1 MKFIVNVEKAASKWL
16 TSSVNNVRNE
26 DCKPSMFAAT
36 VTSSVLRCRTEQDDA
51 RDAFELARCSNR
63 MRLWPSSLVL
73 EKIPLRNP

>member
-36 VTSSVLRCRTEQDDA
+36 VTSSVLRCRTEQGDA
-51 RDAFELARCSNR
+51 MRC
-63 MRLWPSSLVL
+63 LWTCTLFKQNEIVAA
-73 EKIPLRNP
+73 